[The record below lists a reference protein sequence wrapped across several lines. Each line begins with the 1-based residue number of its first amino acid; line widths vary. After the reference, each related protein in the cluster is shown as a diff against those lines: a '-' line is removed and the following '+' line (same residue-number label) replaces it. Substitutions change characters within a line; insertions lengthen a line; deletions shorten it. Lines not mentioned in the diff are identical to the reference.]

1 MKPRHELPLLQ
12 HPPLRFRL
20 KKRLGLLPV
29 STALR
34 HRKRLREAD
43 AFLLSFPKTG
53 RTWVRVMLGK
63 LFAEHYGHA
72 ELAEGLLGARAS
84 GGLAT
89 PHVPG
94 VPRIVVR
101 HDGDPHLCTP
111 AEISPHR
118 REFAGCRVMLL
129 VRDPRDA
136 MVSNYFQVTR
146 RQHLFE
152 GDMSAFLRWPRGSLD
167 AMLRYYNVW
176 AAGRATPAAFMLL
189 RYEDL
194 HRDTASELRRMADF
208 LGLGNVADEAIA
220 RAVEHGSFGA
230 MKRREATRGDFGSAL
245 APGQAL
251 VPESFKTRKG
261 KVGGYAEY
269 LSPEDIAWLDERV
282 ESGLDP
288 WYGYGKGIG
297 GRG

>member
-1 MKPRHELPLLQ
+1 MNGRPELPLLQ
-12 HPPLRFRL
+12 YPPLRFRL
-20 KKRLGLLPV
+20 KKRLDLLPV
-29 STALR
+29 VTALH

-63 LFAEHYGHA
+63 LLAEHYGHA

-84 GGLAT
+84 GGQAT
-89 PHVPG
+89 PHVAG

-101 HDGDPHLCTP
+101 HDGDPQTCTP
-111 AEISPHR
+111 QEICPHR
-118 REFAGCRVMLL
+118 REFSGCRVMLL
-129 VRDPRDA
+129 IRDPRDA
-136 MVSNYFQVTR
+136 VVSNYFQVTR

-152 GDMSAFLRWPRGSLD
+152 GDISTFLRWPRGSLD

-176 AAGRATPAAFMLL
+176 AAERATPANFMLL

-194 HRDTASELRRMADF
+194 HRDSASELRRIAKF
-208 LGLGNVADEAIA
+208 IGLGNVADDAIA

-230 MKRREATRGDFGSAL
+230 MKRREATRGDFGTGL
-245 APGQAL
+245 APGQASDA
-251 VPESFKTRKG
+251 ESFKTRKG

-269 LSPEDIAWLDERV
+269 LSPEDVEWLDERV
-282 ESGLDP
+282 AGGLDP
-288 WYGYGKGIG
+288 WYGYGKRIADSG
-297 GRG
+297 

>member
-1 MKPRHELPLLQ
+1 MSTRQALPLLQ
-12 HPPLRFRL
+12 HPPLGFRIRKQL
-20 KKRLGLLPV
+20 DLLPV
-29 STALR
+29 VTALH

-43 AFLLSFPKTG
+43 AFLLSYPKTG

-63 LFAEHYGHA
+63 LLAEHYGRP

-84 GGLAT
+84 GGQAT

-101 HDGDPHLCTP
+101 HDGNPHTCTP

-129 VRDPRDA
+129 IRDPRDA
-136 MVSNYFQVTR
+136 VVSNYFQVTR

-152 GDMSAFLRWPRGSLD
+152 GDIGAFLRWPRGSLD

-176 AAGRATPAAFMLL
+176 AAERATPAAFMLL

-194 HRDTASELRRMADF
+194 HRDATGELRRIAEF
-208 LGLGNVADEAIA
+208 IGLDKVSDGSIA
-220 RAVEHGSFGA
+220 CAVEHGSFDA
-230 MKRREATRGDFGSAL
+230 MKRREAARGDFGKAL
-245 APGQAL
+245 APGQASDA
-251 VPESFKTRKG
+251 ESFKTRKG
-261 KVGGYAEY
+261 RVGGYAEY
-269 LSPEDIAWLDERV
+269 LSPEDAAWLDERV
-282 ESGLDP
+282 ASGLDP
-288 WYGYGKGIG
+288 VYGYGKRT
-297 GRG
+297 RG